1 MPELPEVET
10 IRRGLSET
18 FLGRRIRAV
27 SVTGLRSVRRHAPV
41 DGFSDLLAG
50 QVIHAADR
58 LGKYLLLRLTGDSV
72 VVIHLGM
79 SGQLLAAS
87 PTEPLPKHTHVVF
100 TFATGPVIVADQ
112 LRFVDPRTFGELF
125 LSRTGELERTV
136 PELMHLGLDPLND
149 RVTARQLG
157 RLLGQ
162 RRCQI
167 KALLTDQRLVAG
179 IGNIYGDEILF
190 AAGLRP
196 DRQSH
201 TLAAGEVRR
210 LQRAIVGILG
220 AAIEAGGSSLADQQY
235 RDLYGR
241 TGRFQGH
248 HRVYGREGQPCPRCR
263 TTIARRKS
271 GGRSTFWCPGCQR

>member
-10 IRRGLSET
+10 IRRGLAET
-18 FLGRRIRAV
+18 YLGRRIRSV
-27 SVTGLRSVRRHAPV
+27 SVTGVRSVRRHGPV
-41 DGFSDLLAG
+41 DDFSDALAG
-50 QVIHAADR
+50 QIVQSADR
-58 LGKYLLLRLTGDSV
+58 LGKYLLLRLTGDTV

-87 PTEPLPKHTHVVF
+87 PAEPFAKHTHVVF
-100 TFATGPVIVADQ
+100 TFAAGQVLVADQ

-125 LSRTGELERTV
+125 LSRVGQLERTV
-136 PELMHLGLDPLND
+136 PELTHLGFDPLND
-149 RVTARQLG
+149 PVTARQLG

-162 RRCQI
+162 RRCQL

-179 IGNIYGDEILF
+179 IGNIYSDEILF

-201 TLAAGEVRR
+201 TLAAGEVRL
-210 LQRAIVGILG
+210 LQRAMVGILG
-220 AAIEAGGSSLADQQY
+220 AAIAAGGSSLADQQY

-241 TGRFQGH
+241 AGRFQRH
-248 HRVYGREGQPCPRCR
+248 HRVYGREGQACLRCR
-263 TTIARRKS
+263 STIARRKG